1 MGRILNTSRLAAIV
15 TMGVLSAGCSSSA
28 GDTEVQRPTIVVTT
42 SILGDI
48 VTHVVGDQAAI
59 SVIMPLGA
67 DPHDFAPSARQ
78 ATDMEQA
85 DLLVVNGAGFEAG
98 MEDLIDNV
106 ADAGTL
112 IFTAADEVELL
123 TIGDGDTP
131 DPHIWTD
138 PDRMS
143 DLVEPLVEAILTA
156 DIVADEAA
164 LRASGD
170 AYADE
175 LVRLG
180 DDIDVALASIPA
192 ADRVLVTNHEV
203 FGYFAD
209 RFDFDVIGAVIP
221 SLNTSA
227 EPSAADIERR
237 SRRSWR
243 RRS

>member
-1 MGRILNTSRLAAIV
+1 M
-15 TMGVLSAGCSSSA
+15 
-28 GDTEVQRPTIVVTT
+28 
-42 SILGDI
+42 
-48 VTHVVGDQAAI
+48 
-59 SVIMPLGA
+59 
-67 DPHDFAPSARQ
+67 
-78 ATDMEQA
+78 
-85 DLLVVNGAGFEAG
+85 
-98 MEDLIDNV
+98 
-106 ADAGTL
+106 
-112 IFTAADEVELL
+112 ELL

-227 EPSAADIERR
+227 EPSAADIERLAQLIEDR
-237 SRRSWR
+237 DVPAVFGETTQSTQLASALVNEVGTEVQVIELFSESLDEPGRPAGTYVGMMMTNAELIASGLGG
-243 RRS
+243 